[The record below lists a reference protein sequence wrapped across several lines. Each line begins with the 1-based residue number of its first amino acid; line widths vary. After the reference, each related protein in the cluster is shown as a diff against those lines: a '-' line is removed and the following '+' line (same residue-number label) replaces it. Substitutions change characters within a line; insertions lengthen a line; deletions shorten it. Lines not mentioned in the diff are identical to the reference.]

1 MLIEARPSVMAES
14 DKDVILVVHEHELIR
29 HSVAEIIA
37 PNCQEMRV
45 MEFATSDE
53 VRAEYSQDGVS
64 TLAAHDIALVLFIM
78 SASDHASRPDIVS
91 IVECFDGVPVVL
103 LSALNEQEAA
113 FDAIRQGARGYLSG
127 LMSVQQVIEALRL
140 VRAGGVYVGPAPSK
154 EAEAD
159 LGCIP
164 PDLAM
169 PVSQPA
175 RQPAD
180 TTALTPRETEVLRHL
195 REGKPNKI
203 IAYELGMS
211 ENTVKVH
218 VGRIFKKLGAANRTV
233 VACHLDAS
241 ATAAVQTDDDG
252 SDERCGDDGPTR
264 NGANTM
270 RR

>member
-1 MLIEARPSVMAES
+1 MLIDARPSVMAES
-14 DKDVILVVHEHELIR
+14 EKDVILVVHEHELIR

-37 PNCQEMRV
+37 PNWQEMRV
-45 MEFATSDE
+45 LEFATSDE
-53 VRAEYSQDGVS
+53 VRAEYGCDGVGAL
-64 TLAAHDIALVLFIM
+64 TTHNVALVLFIM
-78 SASDHASRPDIVS
+78 STHRDTSRPDVAS
-91 IVECFDGVPVVL
+91 VVECFDGVPVVL

-127 LMSVQQVIEALRL
+127 LMSVQQVIDALRL
-140 VRAGGVYVGPAPSK
+140 VRAGGVYVGPAPPK
-154 EAEAD
+154 DAEAD
-159 LGCIP
+159 LGGIP

-169 PVSQPA
+169 PASQPT
-175 RQPAD
+175 RPPAD

-233 VACHLDAS
+233 VACHLDAP
-241 ATAAVQTDDDG
+241 AIAVPSDG
-252 SDERCGDDGPTR
+252 KDADKKGPSR
-264 NGANTM
+264 EDPIESHP
-270 RR
+270 